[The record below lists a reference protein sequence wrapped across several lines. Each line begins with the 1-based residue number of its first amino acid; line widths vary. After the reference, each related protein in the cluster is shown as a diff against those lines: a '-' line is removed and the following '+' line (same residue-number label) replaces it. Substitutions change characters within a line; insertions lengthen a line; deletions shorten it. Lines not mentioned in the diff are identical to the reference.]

1 MNTMNNKRQTI
12 LITGGRSLLGR
23 RLTEYLRG
31 RGYRILW
38 LTRDVSGGM
47 DMCDETFYWDIEQNV
62 VAEHPLK
69 EADIVIHL
77 AGASLYSERWS
88 SARKKE
94 LMRSRLRSA
103 RVLTNALAKVENH
116 VHTIIY
122 ASSFAYYENRIA
134 EEVVHE
140 DEEPGVSFLSQVFK
154 GLEHEAVVAEQKLGV
169 RTVIMRSSFILDPYA
184 GILPNLIRPVRFGL
198 NVPLGSGK
206 QYVNWVHQ
214 LDVCRAYEHV
224 ISQEDIRGA
233 FNVAAPVQTTNSQLM
248 YALAAIYGKE
258 HIRVPLPAALV
269 RLAMGEMSHELL
281 HSRPVSTDKLL
292 ATGFRYQYDE
302 LNKALRASSLE

>member
-1 MNTMNNKRQTI
+1 MNTLNNKKQTI

-47 DMCDETFYWDIEQNV
+47 DMCDETFYWDVEQNI

-69 EADIVIHL
+69 EADIIIHL

-88 SARKKE
+88 ATRKRE
-94 LMRSRLRSA
+94 IMRSRLRSA
-103 RVLTNALAKVENH
+103 RVLTNALAKIEHH

-122 ASSFAYYENRIA
+122 SSSLAYYEHRLP
-134 EEVVHE
+134 EEVIHE
-140 DEEPGVSFLSQVFK
+140 DEDAGASFLAQVFK
-154 GLEHEAVVAEQKLGV
+154 GLEQEAVVAEHRLGV
-169 RTVIMRSSFILDPYA
+169 RTVILRSGFVLDPYA
-184 GILPNLIRPVRFGL
+184 GVLPNLVRPVRFGL
-198 NVPLGSGK
+198 NIPLGSGK

-214 LDVCRAYEHV
+214 LDVCRAYEYFIEHLE
-224 ISQEDIRGA
+224 IKGHY
-233 FNVAAPVQTTNSQLM
+233 NVVAPSPTTNSQLM
-248 YALAAIYGKE
+248 YALSAIYGKE
-258 HIRVPLPAALV
+258 HIRVAVPAPLV

-281 HSRPVSTDKLL
+281 YSRPVATDKLQS
-292 ATGFRYQYDE
+292 TGFRYQYDD
-302 LNKALRASSLE
+302 LAKALRASIID

>member
-1 MNTMNNKRQTI
+1 MNTLNNRKQTI

-47 DMCDETFYWDIEQNV
+47 DMCDETFYWDVEQNI

-69 EADIVIHL
+69 EADIVIHT

-88 SARKKE
+88 VARKRE
-94 LMRSRLRSA
+94 IIRSRLRSA
-103 RVLTNALAKVENH
+103 RVLTNALAKIDHH

-122 ASSFAYYENRIA
+122 ASSLAYYEHRLP
-134 EEVVHE
+134 EEIIHE
-140 DEEPGVSFLSQVFK
+140 DEEAGTSFLAQVFK

-169 RTVIMRSSFILDPYA
+169 RTAILRSSFVLDPYA
-184 GILPNLIRPVRFGL
+184 GVLPNLIRPVRFGL
-198 NVPLGSGK
+198 NIPLGNGK

-224 ISQEDIRGA
+224 IEHEDIRGA
-233 FNVAAPVQTTNSQLM
+233 YNVVAPAPTTNSQLM
-248 YALAAIYGKE
+248 YALSAIHGKE
-258 HIRVPLPAALV
+258 HIRVALPAPLV

-281 HSRPVSTDKLL
+281 HSRPVATDKLL
-292 ATGFRYQYDE
+292 STGFRYQYDE
-302 LNKALRASSLE
+302 LSKALRASTLE